1 MSGGQLQRIALA
13 RALLKDSDIL
23 LLDEA
28 TSSLDASTEREILSN
43 IENHSIDKTIILIT
57 HKLNNVK
64 NANNIYLL
72 KNGEIIEQGKHEAL
86 LDNKREYYKL
96 WANQFT

>member
-1 MSGGQLQRIALA
+1 M
-13 RALLKDSDIL
+13 